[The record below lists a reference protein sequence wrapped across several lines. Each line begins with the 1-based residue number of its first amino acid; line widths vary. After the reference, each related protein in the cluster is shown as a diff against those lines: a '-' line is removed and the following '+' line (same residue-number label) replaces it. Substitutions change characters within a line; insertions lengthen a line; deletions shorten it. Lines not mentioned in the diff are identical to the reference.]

1 MNDCIVRLCKE
12 DDIEAISELQE
23 NWFREEITYGFVPGN
38 REFLLTKLGD
48 YFFVAEIDGVII
60 GFAYGTI
67 HESVNMAIFPDG
79 TKYIEIDDIY
89 IDSEHRD
96 TGIGS
101 TLLDTI
107 LLTARKNGIE
117 KSLVYSATK
126 DSEKIINFY
135 KKHGYETWFVQ
146 MFK

>member
-1 MNDCIVRLCKE
+1 M
-12 DDIEAISELQE
+12 S
-23 NWFREEITYGFVPGN
+23 
-38 REFLLTKLGD
+38 
-48 YFFVAEIDGVII
+48 
-60 GFAYGTI
+60 
-67 HESVNMAIFPDG
+67 IFPNG

-101 TLLDTI
+101 ILLDMI
-107 LLTARKNGIE
+107 LETTRKNGIA

-126 DSEKIINFY
+126 DSDKIVNFY
-135 KKHGYETWFVQ
+135 KKHGYKTWFVQ